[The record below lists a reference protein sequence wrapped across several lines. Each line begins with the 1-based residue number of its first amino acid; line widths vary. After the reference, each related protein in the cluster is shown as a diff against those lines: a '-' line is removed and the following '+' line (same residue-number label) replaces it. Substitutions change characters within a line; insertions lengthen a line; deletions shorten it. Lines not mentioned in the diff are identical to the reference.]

1 MNGPALF
8 EEQQWF
14 SPWIYVVIGA
24 VLLLLAALLTLHQTT
39 RVQTDSVVVR
49 FGFLYK
55 TRIPLSE
62 IRSAEAVAYC
72 PIREYGGWG
81 IRGLGRRRAL
91 NTRGNKGVLL
101 TRTDGST
108 LMIGSQQPREL
119 LSALSHAGVQT
130 VDRLPTETREF

>member
-14 SPWIYVVIGA
+14 SPWMYILIGA
-24 VLLLLAALLTLHQTT
+24 VLLLLAGLLTLHQTT
-39 RVQTDSVVVR
+39 RVQTDAVVVR
-49 FGFLYK
+49 FGFLYQTK
-55 TRIPLSE
+55 IPLTE
-62 IRSAEAVAYC
+62 IRSAEAVVYR

-91 NTRGNKGVLL
+91 NTRGDKGVLL

-130 VDRLPTETREF
+130 VDRLPAEPREF

>member
-1 MNGPALF
+1 MNGPAFF

-14 SPWIYVVIGA
+14 SPWVYLLIGG
-24 VLLLLAALLTLHQTT
+24 VLLLMAGLLTLHQTT
-39 RVQTDSVVVR
+39 RVQSDAVVVS
-49 FGFLYK
+49 FGFVYR
-55 TRIPLSE
+55 TRVPLSE
-62 IRSAEAVAYC
+62 IRSAEAVVYR

-108 LMIGSQQPREL
+108 LMIGSQKPREL
-119 LSALSHAGVQT
+119 LSALAHAGVQT
-130 VDRLPTETREF
+130 VDRLPAEIREF